1 MKKGFKLTDGSI
13 WTIISYE
20 TVEGYE
26 DKLESEIPLSAI
38 TVVTG
43 VKWVQN
49 HTHTCNAC
57 FSDCNFEDFNVND
70 PRILELSSNVF
81 SL

>member
-1 MKKGFKLTDGSI
+1 MVVSGQLSLMRLF
-13 WTIISYE
+13 
-20 TVEGYE
+20 EGYE

-43 VKWVQN
+43 VKWVKN
-49 HTHTCNAC
+49 HTHTHPCNAC